1 MNRPSSIKFLGVLG
15 LLVGVPVA
23 MTGGD
28 HLSLLHPLVPP
39 VSLSMVR
46 NGPSLS
52 DLPAS
57 DLPATLASDSPAQA
71 SDSPVVAPEAQRR
84 RLVIEALPAPGVAV
98 SLENVNTEET
108 VTLTIGQTGQVR
120 PEQVALVK
128 HFFRCRRTEREK
140 PIAPATLAMLTEVAQ
155 RWPGHVI
162 EIVSGFRAPPYGAPH
177 SKHFAGHAIDL
188 RVRGVRSS
196 AVRDFIWR
204 NHHGV
209 GVGYYTEENFVHMD
223 SRPGERDM
231 AWTGEGEDGIPAYG
245 PRWAYKARHPGRSH
259 ARVRSP
265 LASASPSARSL

>member
-23 MTGGD
+23 LTGTD

-46 NGPSLS
+46 NGPALDSNSPATLGS
-52 DLPAS
+52 DLPAMLDS
-57 DLPATLASDSPAQA
+57 DLPIVL
-71 SDSPVVAPEAQRR
+71 PEPQRR
-84 RLVIEALPAPGVAV
+84 HLVIEALPAPGVAV

-108 VTLTIGQTGQVR
+108 ITFTIGPTGQVA
-120 PEQVALVK
+120 PAQVALVK

-155 RWPGHVI
+155 RWPAHVI

-188 RVRGVRSS
+188 RVRGVRSA

-209 GVGYYTEENFVHMD
+209 GVGYYTEENFVHID
-223 SRPGERDM
+223 SRPGEPDM
-231 AWTGEGEDGIPAYG
+231 AWTGEGEDGIPSYG

-259 ARVRSP
+259 VHARSP
-265 LASASPSARSL
+265 LASASSSVRSL